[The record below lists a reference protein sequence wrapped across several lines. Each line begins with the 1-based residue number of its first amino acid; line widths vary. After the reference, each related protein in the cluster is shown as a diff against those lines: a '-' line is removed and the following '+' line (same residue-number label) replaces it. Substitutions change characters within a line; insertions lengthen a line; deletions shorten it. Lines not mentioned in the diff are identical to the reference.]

1 MARRKSRIARGTN
14 IGLRSVLMG
23 ESAVGAPETLGKNR
37 WERQFRQVG
46 IPKWVYHMEIV
57 NPYTSGFLGV
67 HPDLTEEQRQ
77 VAVKE
82 FLRRYREGMPAFLS
96 SLAME
101 CYNFAKAL
109 IVTVPARSPK
119 PSMGLSPEILI

>member
-1 MARRKSRIARGTN
+1 MGRKSKIARGTN
-14 IGLRSVLMG
+14 IGLKSVLMG
-23 ESAVGAPETLGKNR
+23 ESAVGAPETLGHFRYEK
-37 WERQFRQVG
+37 QFRQVG

-57 NPYTSGFLGV
+57 NPYVGGFLAV

-82 FLRRYREGMPAFLS
+82 FLRRYREGLPVFLS

-101 CYNFAKAL
+101 CFSFAKSFV
-109 IVTVPARSPK
+109 VTVPARSPK
-119 PSMGLSPEILI
+119 PSAGFSPELIV